1 MLRIVHEKH
10 EKNIRCRFLADDVI
24 PGIHSQLWLDGV
36 CNPVRNVWRMKIWQ
50 SLSKTVGAGVQPPP
64 RSATPA
70 PFGV

>member
-10 EKNIRCRFLADDVI
+10 EKKIRCRFLADDVI

-50 SLSKTVGAGVQPPP
+50 SLSKTVGVGVQPPP
-64 RSATPA
+64 RSATPR
-70 PFGV
+70 PVRR